1 MSPRVLASS
10 SVVASVLTLSAV
22 ATPWLSTVATGQTP
36 GIREVSASAHSVIPL
51 QARLRFT
58 TMIVLPEDDEILD
71 VICGDKD
78 FWIISATHNMA
89 HVKPAKEGAATNL
102 NLVTASG
109 AVYSFLLNEK
119 GGPQH
124 AGSQGLRDGRSG
136 LRRMGNRSTTPP
148 PNSTASRPNCSRRGT
163 RVEAERRRATD
174 AIASYQQA
182 YPSTLQ
188 FVYGTP
194 KYEKPF
200 LVRAIWH
207 DGQFT
212 YVKTDATELPALYE
226 VKDGTPALV
235 NFQVHSG
242 TYVVPKVIERGYLA
256 LGKAQFVVRAA
267 RTLAMPETSTPSGTA
282 PVSRSSPR
290 APRRPAAWPADV
302 ADGRRCGRHGGHH
315 RVHRPFAAGAARH
328 GGRDDAAGT
337 QSRPAPRVPGSAA
350 RAR

>member
-1 MSPRVLASS
+1 MSARVLASS
-10 SVVASVLTLSAV
+10 SVVASALTLSAV
-22 ATPWLSTVATGQTP
+22 ATPWLSTVVTGQTP

-58 TMIVLPEDDEILD
+58 TLIVLPEDDEILD

-78 FWIISATHNMA
+78 FWVISATHNMA

-119 GGPQH
+119 GGP
-124 AGSQGLRDGRSG
+124 
-136 LRRMGNRSTTPP
+136 STPDLKVYVTADPDAPHVTPKYYTGAQFDRVQADLLEAR
-148 PNSTASRPNCSRRGT
+148 NG
-163 RVEAERRRATD
+163 VEAERRRATD

-235 NFQVHSG
+235 NFQVRGG
-242 TYVVPKVIERGYLA
+242 TYVVSKVIDRGYLA
-256 LGKAQFVVRAA
+256 LGKAQWSFAQQ
-267 RTLAMPETSTPSGTA
+267 
-282 PVSRSSPR
+282 
-290 APRRPAAWPADV
+290 
-302 ADGRRCGRHGGHH
+302 GR
-315 RVHRPFAAGAARH
+315 
-328 GGRDDAAGT
+328 
-337 QSRPAPRVPGSAA
+337 
-350 RAR
+350 

>member
-1 MSPRVLASS
+1 MSLRLVASS
-10 SVVASVLTLSAV
+10 SVVASALTLSAV
-22 ATPWLSTVATGQTP
+22 ATPWLSTVVTGQTP

-58 TMIVLPEDDEILD
+58 TLIVLPEDDEILD

-119 GGPQH
+119 GGP
-124 AGSQGLRDGRSG
+124 
-136 LRRMGNRSTTPP
+136 STPDLKVYVTADPEAPHGTPKYYTGAQFDRAQADLLEAR
-148 PNSTASRPNCSRRGT
+148 NT
-163 RVEAERRRATD
+163 VEAERRRATD

-182 YPSTLQ
+182 YPATLR
-188 FVYGTP
+188 FVYGP
-194 KYEKPF
+194 QKYEKPF

-212 YVKTDATELPALYE
+212 YVKTDATELPALYV

-242 TYVVPKVIERGYLA
+242 TYVIPKVIERGYLA
-256 LGKAQFVVRAA
+256 LGNARFAFAQQ
-267 RTLAMPETSTPSGTA
+267 
-282 PVSRSSPR
+282 
-290 APRRPAAWPADV
+290 
-302 ADGRRCGRHGGHH
+302 GR
-315 RVHRPFAAGAARH
+315 
-328 GGRDDAAGT
+328 
-337 QSRPAPRVPGSAA
+337 
-350 RAR
+350 